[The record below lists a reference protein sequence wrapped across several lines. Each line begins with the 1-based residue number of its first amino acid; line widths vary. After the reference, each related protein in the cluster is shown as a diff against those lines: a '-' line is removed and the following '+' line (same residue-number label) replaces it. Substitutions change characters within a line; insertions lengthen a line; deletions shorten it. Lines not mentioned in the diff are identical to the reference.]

1 MLSPELE
8 AVGPKNA
15 SRIWGFLSKFVI
27 LDRFL
32 KTLGLAKL
40 YPGLAVPREKCS
52 VEHLGTASK
61 VDIFFRKPILLLTGI
76 QILDELNPPTKVVAK
91 FLRTWR
97 DREKHRAEYSKTT
110 PNPLT
115 ADGQNPPDVALTLS
129 RRLIAVV
136 KVKNILHIEAGLEM
150 IVLAMAISSE
160 VSRISLFKNSNISFP
175 LE

>member
-32 KTLGLAKL
+32 KTLGLGKL
-40 YPGLAVPREKCS
+40 YPGLSVPREKRS
-52 VEHLGTASK
+52 LEHLGTASK
-61 VDIFFRKPILLLTGI
+61 VEVFFWKPTLLLTGV
-76 QILDELNPPTKVVAK
+76 QILEELNPPTKVVAK

-97 DREKHRAEYSKTT
+97 DREKHRAEYSRTAPT
-110 PNPLT
+110 PST
-115 ADGQNPPDVALTLS
+115 ADGRNPPDVALALS

-150 IVLAMAISSE
+150 IALAMAISSE
-160 VSRISLFKNSNISFP
+160 VSHISSFKKSYKSFL